1 MAMSDHN
8 GQFSLLGQKRFGP
21 FFATQFLG
29 AFNDNLFK
37 NALVILV
44 AFQGA
49 SWASASGINPTVL
62 VNVAAGL
69 FILPF
74 FVLSATAGQ
83 LADKYDKAVLMRW
96 IKALE
101 IVIMTAAAA
110 AFWLHSLWLLL
121 ALLCLLGVQSTLFGP
136 VKYGYLPAQL
146 EARELTGGNGLVE
159 LGTFLAILLGTIAGG
174 ELVHWVGEQTLIIG
188 ACGIAVAL
196 AGWLTSLAIPGTPA
210 SAPGL
215 KINWNPVS
223 ETIRIIGYARE
234 DRTIFLSIMGI
245 SWFWAIGA
253 LYLAQL
259 PSYVRTDLGANEAVV
274 TLLLALFSL
283 GIGIGSTLCSRL
295 SGERIELGLVPF
307 GAAGLVLFGLHLAFA
322 DVAPHS
328 GLVGTGAFLA
338 LDGSWRVLI
347 DLGLVGL
354 FGGFYIVPLYALI
367 QERAPRER
375 LSRIIAANSVINSLF
390 MVLASLYAVAALAI
404 GQTIPG
410 LFFTVALMTAAVVVF
425 IFTLVPEF
433 TMRFIIW
440 LMVSTIYRVHKK
452 GMDNIPKEGGVLLVC
467 NHVSFIDGLVV
478 GGTVVRPTRFVMYHT
493 IFDIPVLSFIFRT
506 GKAIPIAPAKEDP
519 ERLEAAYDAIARELE
534 DGQVVCLFP
543 EGEITHDGEMRE
555 FRTGVERVL
564 QRTPVPVV
572 PLALR
577 GLWGS
582 WFSRAKGAAMRG
594 LPTRLWSR
602 IELIAGA
609 PVAPKAATAEALQQ
623 RIQQMLDSG
632 EPAGSDNA
640 VKPQPMV
647 EP

>member
-1 MAMSDHN
+1 MASDSS
-8 GQFSLLGQKRFGP
+8 QFGLLRQRRFGP

-49 SWASASGINPTVL
+49 GWAAHASGMSPGLL

-74 FVLSATAGQ
+74 FLFSATAGQ
-83 LADKYDKAVLMRW
+83 FADKYDKAVLMRW

-101 IVIMTAAAA
+101 IVIMAVAML
-110 AFWLHSLWLLL
+110 AFWWHSLWLLL
-121 ALLCLLGVQSTLFGP
+121 GLLFMLGLQSTLFGP
-136 VKYGYLPAQL
+136 VKYGFLPAHL
-146 EARELTGGNGLVE
+146 SSRELTGGNGLVE

-174 ELVHWVGEQTLIIG
+174 ELVHWVGDQTLIIG
-188 ACGIAVAL
+188 GCVLAVAV
-196 AGWLTSLAIPGTPA
+196 AGWLTSLAIPSTLA
-210 SAPGL
+210 SAPKL

-223 ETIRIIGYARE
+223 ETIRIVGFARE
-234 DRTIFLSIMGI
+234 NRTIFLSIMGI
-245 SWFWAIGA
+245 SWFWAVGA

-259 PSYVRTDLGANEAVV
+259 PSYVRVDLGANEAVV

-283 GIGIGSTLCSRL
+283 GIGIGSMLCSRL
-295 SGERIELGLVPF
+295 SGGRIELGLVPF
-307 GAAGLVLFGLHLAFA
+307 GAAGLVVFGLHLAFA
-322 DVAPHS
+322 EVASHP
-328 GLVGTGAFLA
+328 GLVGVRDYLA
-338 LDGSWRVLI
+338 LDGSWRVLL

-390 MVLASLYAVAALAI
+390 MVLASLYAVAALAM
-404 GQTIPG
+404 GLSIPA
-410 LFFTVALMTAAVVVF
+410 LFLTVAIMTAAVFAF
-425 IFTLVPEF
+425 IFKLVPEF

-440 LMVSTIYRVHKK
+440 LLVSTIYRVHKR
-452 GMDNIPKEGGVLLVC
+452 GFEHIPEQGGVLLVC
-467 NHVSFIDGLVV
+467 NHVSFVDGLVV
-478 GGTVVRPTRFVMYHT
+478 GGTVVRPARFVMYHSV
-493 IFDIPVLSFIFRT
+493 FDVPVLSFIFRT

-519 ERLEAAYDAIARELE
+519 ARLEAAYDAIARELE

-543 EGEITHDGEMRE
+543 EGEITHDGQMRE
-555 FRTGVERVL
+555 FRTGVEQIVA
-564 QRTPVPVV
+564 RTPVPVV

-582 WFSRAKGAAMRG
+582 WFSRHGGAAMSG
-594 LPTRLWSR
+594 LPRRFWSR

-609 PVAPKAATAEALQQ
+609 PVAAADVSAPMLQRQ
-623 RIQQMLDSG
+623 IQQMLDTG
-632 EPAGSDNA
+632 QPTQAGSMDR
-640 VKPQPMV
+640 
-647 EP
+647 